1 LIVAANAADIATSAG
16 NRRIA
21 VAGNPNSGKTSVF
34 NQLSGLRQKVG
45 NYPGVTVEKRE
56 ALLAGANIVLL
67 DLPGTYSLSARSP
80 DEEIARDVLLGRVK
94 GMKRPDAVLLVIDAC
109 NLERNLYLASQ
120 ILEFG
125 APVVIACNMM
135 DVAERRGVA
144 PDCAA
149 LAGEL
154 GVPIIPTVASEGRG
168 IAELRQA
175 LEKTDSVRPVQRPW
189 HLPPPFEQAIDT
201 IARAMEASGEV
212 PPAAVRA
219 GAMLWIID
227 YLSGEQTGR
236 LSAER
241 FLGRLSAQ
249 HADILRQAADA
260 VANEVEDPAG
270 VAIERRYAWISE
282 VAARSTRPAQTGA
295 VSGRRRKSTTDQ
307 IDRILTHR
315 VGGLLVFAVVMFVLF
330 LSIFSWAEPLMGFI
344 EAGEAA
350 LAGWVSALLPD
361 GPLRSLVVDGGIKGV
376 GAVIVFFPQ
385 ICILFLFLSVLE
397 DSGYMARAAFIM
409 DRLMSRVG
417 LHGKSFI
424 PLLSCYACAI
434 PGILATRTIE
444 HRRDRL
450 TTIMVAPFMSCSARL
465 PVYIIVIAAT
475 FGDRTWLKA
484 GVMFGMYALGT
495 VTALAMALLFKK
507 TLLAGP
513 RPTFIMELPPYH
525 LPQVAVIARAVWDRS
540 RLFLTGAGT
549 TIFAVCVI
557 IWALSY
563 FPRLDEAGLSPASR
577 AEIGRLRPS
586 DDTARQNIIE
596 GERLRRSYLGRL
608 GHLIEPAIR
617 PLGFDW
623 RIGTGVLSSFF
634 AREVF
639 VSTMGITFAVGETDE
654 TSQDLREQ
662 LAGAAWPDG
671 RTVLTPLVG
680 VGLMVFYVLACQCV
694 STLAVVRKETGS
706 WRWPALMFGYM
717 TVLAYVASLAVYQV
731 GSSLGWG
738 S

>member
-1 LIVAANAADIATSAG
+1 MARDSAG
-16 NRRIA
+16 ATTLAGSQRIA

-56 ALLAGANIVLL
+56 ALLAGADIVLL

-80 DEEIARDVLLGRVK
+80 DEEIARDVLLGRVE
-94 GMKRPDAVLLVIDAC
+94 GTPRPDAVLLVIDAC

-120 ILEFG
+120 VLEFG
-125 APVVIACNMM
+125 TPVVIACNMM
-135 DVAERRGVA
+135 DTAQRHCVA
-144 PDCAA
+144 PDCEV
-149 LAGEL
+149 LSKEL
-154 GVPIIPTVASEGRG
+154 GVPVIPTVASEGRG
-168 IAELRQA
+168 IAELRRA
-175 LEKTDSVRPVQRPW
+175 LEHVESVRPIRRPW
-189 HLPPPFEQAIDT
+189 RLPQPFEDAIDT
-201 IARAMEASGEV
+201 VAGAMEASGEV
-212 PPAAVRA
+212 PPPAVRA

-227 YLSGEQTGR
+227 YLSGEAAGRRSADRFLDR
-236 LSAER
+236 LSTE
-241 FLGRLSAQ
+241 
-249 HADILRQAADA
+249 HADVLRQAAKA
-260 VANEVEDPAG
+260 VADGVDDPAC
-270 VAIERRYAWISE
+270 VAIEQRYAWISQ
-282 VAARSTRPAQTGA
+282 VAGRATRQARERSASERQR
-295 VSGRRRKSTTDQ
+295 VSTTDR
-307 IDRILTHR
+307 IDRVLTHR
-315 VGGLLVFAVVMFVLF
+315 VGGVLVFAGVMFVLF

-344 EAGEAA
+344 ETGETA
-350 LAGWVSALLPD
+350 LAGWVGSLLPV
-361 GPLRSLVVDGGIKGV
+361 GPLRSLLVDGVIKGV

-385 ICILFLFLSVLE
+385 ICILFLFLSILE

-475 FGDRTWLKA
+475 FGDRTWMKA

-495 VTALAMALLFKK
+495 VTAMVMALLFKK
-507 TLLAGP
+507 TLFAGP

-525 LPQVAVIARAVWDRS
+525 MPQVTAVARAMWDRS
-540 RLFLTGAGT
+540 KLFLTSAGT
-549 TIFAVCVI
+549 TIFAVCVV
-557 IWALSY
+557 IWAMSY
-563 FPRLDEAGLSPASR
+563 FPRLSEADLSPTSKAAISK
-577 AEIGRLRPS
+577 LRPG
-586 DDTARQNIIE
+586 DTQARQNIIE

-608 GHLIEPAIR
+608 GRLIEPAIR

-639 VSTMGITFAVGETDE
+639 VGTMGITFAVGEADE

-662 LAGAAWPDG
+662 LAGATWPDG

-680 VGLMVFYVLACQCV
+680 VGLMVFYVLACQCI

-717 TVLAYVASLAVYQV
+717 GVLAYVASFAVYQV
-731 GSSLGWG
+731 GNWLGWG
-738 S
+738 